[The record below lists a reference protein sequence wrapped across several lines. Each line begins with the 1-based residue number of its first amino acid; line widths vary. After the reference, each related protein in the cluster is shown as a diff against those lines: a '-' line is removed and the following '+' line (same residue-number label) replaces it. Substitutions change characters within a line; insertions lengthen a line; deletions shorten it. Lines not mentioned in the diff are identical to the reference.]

1 MNELAAH
8 SKNAEAMMRKIFVM
22 LALMFSVTAWAG
34 DLEDGIAAYDKQ
46 DYATAIVHFKA
57 AAAKGNA
64 SAQNYLGVMY
74 DEGHGVAQNYAE
86 AVRWYKLAAA
96 QGLDDAQYNLGV
108 MYDEGHGVAQNYAE
122 AVRWYKLAAA
132 QGLAD
137 AQFNLGH
144 MYRNGHGVAQNF
156 VQAHVWFNLAATKSD
171 KDAVKERNNIAK
183 KMTQQQIAEAQKLA
197 RECLARNYKNCD

>member
-64 SAQNYLGVMY
+64 SAQYNLGVMY

-108 MYDEGHGVAQNYAE
+108 
-122 AVRWYKLAAA
+122 
-132 QGLAD
+132 
-137 AQFNLGH
+137 